1 MTPADFRA
9 ARKALGLTQTGMALA
24 LRLSP
29 TNGARSIRIWEKDGN
44 TVPGPVQVAV
54 ELMLANRGELPA
66 RYLGEPIPAR
76 CKEDWTRNF
85 TRGDSDGDDGA

>member
-9 ARKALGLTQTGMALA
+9 ARASLGLTQTQMAET

-29 TNGARSIRIWEKDGN
+29 ANGSRSIRIWEKDGN

-54 ELMLANRGELPA
+54 EYMLKDSNRRPVKVSNPA
-66 RYLGEPIPAR
+66 
-76 CKEDWTRNF
+76 KD
-85 TRGDSDGDDGA
+85 